1 MLVRPSK
8 WLKQIIQIKD
18 NRVKN
23 PIWAE
28 ANQLAIHKRDRG
40 SEIWTTMN
48 NSSPNN
54 KTRNLESEQGTIA
67 ISVTA
72 QSIHNASGKPTFT
85 PTNTTPQKKDSGYVI
100 SQVLVCEYDTF
111 IRTNGK
117 ALGN

>member
-48 NSSPNN
+48 NFSPNN
-54 KTRNLESEQGTIA
+54 KTRNLESEQGNHRHFFLQLSPFITQA
-67 ISVTA
+67 ENPLSPP
-72 QSIHNASGKPTFT
+72 PT
-85 PTNTTPQKKDSGYVI
+85 PPHKKK
-100 SQVLVCEYDTF
+100 T
-111 IRTNGK
+111 
-117 ALGN
+117 LGMWSLKC